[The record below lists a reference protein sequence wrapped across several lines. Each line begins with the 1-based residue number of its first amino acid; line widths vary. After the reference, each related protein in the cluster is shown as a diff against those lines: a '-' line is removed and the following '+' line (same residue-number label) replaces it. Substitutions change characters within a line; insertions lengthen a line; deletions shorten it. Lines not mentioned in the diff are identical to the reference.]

1 MSLNQ
6 EQAAFLLDMCKLIQ
20 YATDQGF
27 VVTGGELARTPEQQ
41 AIYFKTGRS
50 KTMNSIHLKRC
61 AIDLNFFKDGK
72 IIWDKAVLAPLGAYW
87 ESLYPKNRWGGN
99 FSNLVDC
106 PHFERVP
113 KIAKRISVPTP
124 MIAPMAKASTVAIIC
139 STPDMP

>member
-27 VVTGGELARTPEQQ
+27 MVTGGELARTPEQQ

-72 IIWDKAVLAPLGAYW
+72 IIWDKSVLAPLGAYW
-87 ESLYPKNRWGGN
+87 ESLNKANSWGGN
-99 FSNLVDC
+99 GVKIVDA
-106 PHFERVP
+106 PHFSRSPDGKPEFR
-113 KIAKRISVPTP
+113 RIT
-124 MIAPMAKASTVAIIC
+124 
-139 STPDMP
+139 D